1 MVKMRTLPQLQFP
14 LPQHSIFHVGKM
26 HQCRQHVLGAEFQ
39 LGQLA
44 GGVADGQSNDVLGE
58 FGVLLV
64 EEISFLP
71 SHHVLPPNFFV
82 TEQEFRNTK
91 KHQETSRNIRKHQET
106 SRNIKK
112 HQETS
117 GNIRKH

>member
-1 MVKMRTLPQLQFP
+1 MPGKNNGGEKMRTLPQLQFP
-14 LPQHSIFHVGKM
+14 LPEHSIFHVGKM
-26 HQCRQHVLGAEFQ
+26 HQRRQHVLGAEFQ

-64 EEISFLP
+64 QEISFLP

-82 TEQEFRNTK
+82 TGK
-91 KHQETSRNIRKHQET
+91 KEI
-106 SRNIKK
+106 
-112 HQETS
+112 
-117 GNIRKH
+117 